1 MIQLDKLS
9 MSYDLDYGR
18 LEVLSGVDLEIAE
31 GETVAIVG
39 PSGSGKTTLLILL
52 AGLEQPAQGSV
63 RLDGRSL
70 GDLDDDALADIRR
83 DQIGIVFQSFHLVP
97 SLTALGNV
105 ALPLEIAA
113 KPNAGD
119 AARQML
125 VRAGLSGRE
134 DHYPAQLSGGE
145 QQRVAIA
152 RALVHSPK
160 LLLADE
166 PTGNLDL
173 RTGETI
179 IDLLFGLNADTGSTL
194 VLVTHDDAVAS
205 RCQRVLRLHQG
216 KLVEE
221 SGHAVSA

>member
-1 MIQLDKLS
+1 MIQLDNLG
-9 MSYDLDYGR
+9 MSYELDYGC
-18 LEVLSGVDLEIAE
+18 LNVLCAVDLEIAA

-39 PSGSGKTTLLILL
+39 PSGSGKTTLLVLL
-52 AGLEQPAQGSV
+52 AGLEQPASGTV
-63 RLDGRSL
+63 WLDGRSL
-70 GDLDDDALADIRR
+70 GELDDDELADLRR
-83 DQIGIVFQSFHLVP
+83 DHIGIVFQSFHLVP

-105 ALPLEIAA
+105 ALPLEIAG
-113 KPNAGD
+113 KPGAGD

-125 VRAGLSGRE
+125 ARAGLTGRE

-152 RALVHSPK
+152 RALVHSPR

-179 IDLLFGLNADTGSTL
+179 IDLLFSLNADTGSTL